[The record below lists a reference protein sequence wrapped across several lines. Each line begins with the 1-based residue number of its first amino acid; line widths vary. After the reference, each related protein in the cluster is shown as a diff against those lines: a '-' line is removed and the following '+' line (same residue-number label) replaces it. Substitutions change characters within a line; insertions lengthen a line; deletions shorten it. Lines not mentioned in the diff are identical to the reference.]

1 MGSSLT
7 VGSRSHSFSQAAGA
21 QGAPEGDHV
30 APEILDPYSQLCEI
44 VLLGRRV
51 KVPRGDLLLRC
62 FQYIFGDRISYGR
75 FCWNNECGNCEI
87 RCRREGEDQERVV
100 RACISESQD
109 GLSITHVPL
118 EFRVFMHAR
127 EEGGGR
133 TGEGPT
139 SGGGAAVG

>member
-1 MGSSLT
+1 
-7 VGSRSHSFSQAAGA
+7 
-21 QGAPEGDHV
+21 V

-44 VLLGRRV
+44 VLLGQRV

-87 RCRREGEDQERVV
+87 RCAAEGDPQERVV
-100 RACISESQD
+100 RACMYESRE
-109 GLSITHVPL
+109 GLRITHVPI
-118 EFRVFMHAR
+118 EFRVFMHAAD
-127 EEGGGR
+127 EGGGR
-133 TGEGPT
+133 PDQGPT